1 MDILPY
7 MKLMADRNASDLF
20 LNVGSPVRVKIEG
33 KLHMVGKT
41 VLTGDM
47 VRAGIQSI
55 MNDHQKRVYAEHW
68 EVDFAHSIEDPPARF
83 RANVYRQRGEAAMVM
98 RLVPSKIATVDEL
111 GLPAVLNDLIMQ
123 KRGLILMVGATGS
136 GKSTTMAAM
145 LRYRNENSDGHILT
159 IEDPIEFTHS
169 NERCIVSQREV
180 GTDTLSYENALR
192 SSMREAPDVI
202 LIGEIRD
209 RETMEAALRLCNTG
223 HLCVSTLH
231 ANNANQ
237 ALERSLNLFPQNMH
251 HQILMDLS
259 LNVRAII
266 SQRLVNGRDNK
277 RCAAIE
283 IMINTPHIA
292 DLIMKGELSDIKQ
305 AMKDSGAH
313 GAQTFDRSLLNL
325 VRGGKIEM
333 AEAIVHADSRA
344 DLESSMHFGGRR

>member
-1 MDILPY
+1 
-7 MKLMADRNASDLF
+7 
-20 LNVGSPVRVKIEG
+20 
-33 KLHMVGKT
+33 
-41 VLTGDM
+41 
-47 VRAGIQSI
+47 VRAGVQGI
-55 MNDHQKRVYAEHW
+55 MNDQQKRVYSEHW
-68 EVDFAHSIEDPPARF
+68 EVDFAYAIDDPPARF

-98 RLVPSKIATVDEL
+98 RLVPSKIASVDEL
-111 GLPAVLNDLIMQ
+111 GLPAILNDLIMQ

-136 GKSTTMAAM
+136 GKSTTLAAM
-145 LRYRNENSDGHILT
+145 IRYRNENSDGHILT

-180 GTDTLSYENALR
+180 GTDTLSYDNALR

-292 DLIMKGELSDIKQ
+292 DLIMKGELNEIKQ

-313 GAQTFDRSLLNL
+313 GTQTFDRSLLNL
-325 VRGGKIEM
+325 VRSGRIEM
-333 AEAIVHADSRA
+333 SEAIVHADSRA